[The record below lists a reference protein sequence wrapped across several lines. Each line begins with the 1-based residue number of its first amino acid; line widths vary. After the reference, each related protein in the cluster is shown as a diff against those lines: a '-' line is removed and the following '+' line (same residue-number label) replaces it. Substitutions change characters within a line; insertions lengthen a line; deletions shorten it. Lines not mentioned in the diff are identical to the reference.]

1 VAWIWVSYLLGG
13 ILTFVG
19 KLIQIRVSTKKSWKE
34 VLLEVFFLTQSATT
48 TSFTMIGVYFVIGYW
63 YNNQDVLPIHWS
75 WAFLLGTLTEA
86 IAPAVAS
93 RVMGIVLAAFSNSKT
108 MLKKENGD
116 QKEQGG

>member
-1 VAWIWVSYLLGG
+1 MAWIWVSYLLGG

-75 WAFLLGTLTEA
+75 LAFLLGTLTEA

-93 RVMGIVLAAFSNSKT
+93 RVAGIVLAAFSNSKT